1 MKKNYA
7 LCSFMLYSKF
17 LAVFLILFFGNL
29 SAQTAPTDDYDG
41 DGVVNQTDLDDD
53 NDGIPDALEQG
64 TGVFNTV
71 LNPTFDVNVNNWTL
85 AAGWS
90 NYANALTGRTDAVSS
105 AVSASQSNVVLKNSC
120 TSSPIYQL
128 KIKTDNYVA
137 SLGAINTESMEMG
150 AYLGG
155 VRLFGVS
162 NPANSNNP
170 TITRDPAAN
179 GIITEFRVNGVL
191 LAASSPRQITLSTY
205 YNLQIVFNA
214 ANLPATGK
222 IEFRYTSTGD
232 DIFIDDV
239 YYYIS
244 TCLDTDGDGL
254 ADKFDLDSDGDG
266 CPDAIEGGADFATP
280 HLVNSSI
287 PGGNSGT
294 SYNGTSTAPITQNLG
309 NTVGATSGTMGI
321 PTIAGTGQ
329 SVDIST
335 NVNSNKCT
343 DFDGDGISN
352 SIDIDDDND
361 GILDTVEQSCIDT
374 GLPLYKDYRPG
385 TWGGV
390 KDANS
395 GVNYLASAGT
405 YVQGYQDNGT
415 ESFTFTLTDLNPGIV
430 NTLKYHFYSLN
441 PQNPDANS
449 VTLAVNGVTLHSF
462 ATVANQT
469 NPPSS
474 SIDHGYKTLSFT
486 PVGTTATVKI
496 TWSTPVNG
504 LAGSDAQF
512 REFQINGETKIE
524 CTNIDTDNDGI
535 TNELDLDSDG
545 DGCPDA
551 VEAGSASHAGANNM
565 TSGTLVN
572 ISGIQTGV
580 ANAIVGNNTPANY
593 GANGFYNGSESNDT
607 ANATYTGVYTYA
619 SAINAAIAS
628 CTLFCYKPAVTSG
641 TALETQSGMTSLA
654 RAGIEKANWP
664 MARKGGWVALEA
676 KTKGFVPN
684 RLTAQQ
690 ITDIPAADLKDG
702 MMVYNTDLHCI
713 YINTDGTTTGWKCF
727 NTRAC
732 P

>member
-1 MKKNYA
+1 MKKNYD

-53 NDGIPDALEQG
+53 NDGIPDTLEQG

-71 LNPTFDVNVNNWTL
+71 VNPTFNSNTNNWSL
-85 AAGWS
+85 VAGWS
-90 NYANALTGRTDAVSS
+90 NYANALTGRYDGVSP
-105 AVSASQSNVVLKNSC
+105 AVSASQSNVVFKNSC
-120 TSSPIYQL
+120 TSNPIYVL
-128 KIKTDNYVA
+128 KVKTENYVA
-137 SLGAINTESMEMG
+137 NMGAITTKSMEMG

-155 VRLFGVS
+155 VRLFGIS

-179 GIITEFRVNGVL
+179 SIITEFRVNGGL
-191 LAASSPRQITLSTY
+191 LGPSSPRLIGLSAY
-205 YNLQIVFNA
+205 YDLQIVFNA
-214 ANLPATGK
+214 AALPETGK
-222 IEFRYTSTGD
+222 IEFKYSSTGD

-239 YYYIS
+239 YYYIN
-244 TCLDTDGDGL
+244 TCLDTDADGL

-287 PGGNSGT
+287 PGGNSGA
-294 SYNGTSTAPITQNLG
+294 SYNGTSTSPITQNLG
-309 NTVGATSGTMGI
+309 NTVGVTSGTMGI

-374 GLPLYKDYRPG
+374 GLPLYEDYRPG

-390 KDANS
+390 KDTNS

-415 ESFTFTLTDLNPGIV
+415 ESFTFTLTDLNPGVV
-430 NTLKYHFYSLN
+430 NTLKYHYYSLN
-441 PQNPDANS
+441 IQNPDANS

-462 ATVANQT
+462 STVANQT
-469 NPPSS
+469 NPASLS
-474 SIDHGYKTLSFT
+474 VDHGYKTLSFT
-486 PVGTTATVKI
+486 PVGNTATVKI

-512 REFQINGETKIE
+512 REFQVNGETKIE

-551 VEAGSASHAGANNM
+551 VEAGSASHAGANH
-565 TSGTLVN
+565 TSTGTLIN
-572 ISGIQTGV
+572 TSGIQTGV
-580 ANAIVGNNTPANY
+580 SNAIVGNNTPANY

-713 YINTDGTTTGWKCF
+713 YINTDGTPTGWKCF